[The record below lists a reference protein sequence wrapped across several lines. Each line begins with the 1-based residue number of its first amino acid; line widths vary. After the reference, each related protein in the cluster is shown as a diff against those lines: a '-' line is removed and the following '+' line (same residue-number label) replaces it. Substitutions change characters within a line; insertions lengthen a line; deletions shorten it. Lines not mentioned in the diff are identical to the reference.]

1 MRRGFGTRVRV
12 RLGRAMPVSV
22 AHGELVVEILGAGSG
37 HPTASRDTS
46 SLLVGSAEGWTA
58 VECPGSIVHKLEAR
72 SLTMCS
78 LRRLI
83 LTHKHIDHVYGFPH
97 LVHAMAIEGERKE
110 IHLLAPAETLAIVE
124 DMVTVHELAD
134 DWYPVVC
141 RTEIPVAEPSELLCL
156 PDLRITATG
165 VAHTC
170 DTVALRFETQ
180 AAAVCYS
187 SDTRPCAA
195 VTRLATG
202 ADVLLHDCGGPH
214 RLRSAFS
221 ASHSSARDAG
231 NVANDAGVRKLVL
244 MHLGA
249 RDEATLKEC
258 QLEAQ
263 TAFGGPVDLAIDG
276 MRLVFPGSGKCRV

>member
-1 MRRGFGTRVRV
+1 MS
-12 RLGRAMPVSV
+12 VSV
-22 AHGELVVEILGAGSG
+22 AHGELVVEVLGAGSG
-37 HPTASRDTS
+37 HPTATRDTS
-46 SLLVGSAEGWTA
+46 SLLIGSAEGWTA

-72 SLTMCS
+72 GLTMGS
-78 LRRLI
+78 LYRLI

-97 LVHAMAIEGERKE
+97 LVHAMAIEGQRKE
-110 IHLLAPAETLAIVE
+110 IHLFAPAETLAIVE
-124 DMVTVHELAD
+124 EIVAVHELVD
-134 DWYPVVC
+134 DWYPVIRC
-141 RTEIPVAEPSELLCL
+141 TEIPVTEPGEILSLSG
-156 PDLRITATG
+156 LRITTTG

-170 DTVALRFETQ
+170 DTVALRFETE
-180 AAAVCYS
+180 AAAICYS

-202 ADVLLHDCGGPH
+202 ADILLHDCGGPH

-221 ASHSSARDAG
+221 AGHSSALEAG
-231 NVANDAGVRKLVL
+231 NVATDAGVGKLVL

-263 TAFGGPVDLAIDG
+263 TAFGGPVDLAMDG
-276 MRLVFPGSGKCRV
+276 MRWVFPGRWQM